1 MTEDQKK
8 TKERFKFNLKNS
20 IHDLTR
26 AIDDIDLG
34 YAESDYEDSHYWIFQ
49 ALKDIKKAALLY
61 EEECDWITLD

>member
-8 TKERFKFNLKNS
+8 TRERFKLNLKNS

-34 YAESDYEDSHYWIFQ
+34 YCKSDYEDSHYWIFES
-49 ALKDIKKAALLY
+49 LKDIKKAILLY
-61 EEECDWITLD
+61 EKDCDWIDLD